1 MRRPEADA
9 QQGRQGKALPDA
21 PVTVVIVHWNQPER
35 CVRTGRAFMGQEGVD
50 AHLIVVDNGSAPAA
64 ASEVAAGLPAAEL
77 VRVGRNAGFGA
88 AANVGVRRWLDGGAG
103 EWVVV
108 APHDALPEPHCLRRL
123 LDAVAERPRAGLASA
138 EFGEPG
144 KPVIDRYFGGI
155 LVDRQLDEG
164 WEDAGHPH
172 GTLLLARR
180 GCLDDI
186 GLFDERYFAYC
197 EEADLGLRASAAGWE
212 VGVVWGAIVRNPSV
226 SVRSEVAE
234 YLMLRNS
241 LLLVREHFGRYP
253 VFIRICFALVNT
265 ARLGLHPAARGP
277 FFSWPARRRAVRDFL
292 LRRLGP
298 PPPELAMAAG
308 QGISSRIR

>member
-1 MRRPEADA
+1 
-9 QQGRQGKALPDA
+9 LPDA
-21 PVTVVIVHWNQPER
+21 LVTVVIVHWDQPER
-35 CVRTGRAFMGQEGVD
+35 CVRTGRAFTAQQGVD
-50 AHLIVVDNGSAPAA
+50 AHLIVVDNGSAPAGLA
-64 ASEVAAGLPAAEL
+64 EVAAGLPAAEL

-88 AANVGVRRWLDGGAG
+88 AANVGMRRWLERGAG

-108 APHDALPEPHCLRRL
+108 APHDALPEPDCLRRL

-144 KPVIDRYFGGI
+144 KPVVDRYFGGI
-155 LVDRQLDEG
+155 LVDRQRNEG

-180 GCLDDI
+180 ACLDDI

-212 VGVVWGAIVRNPSV
+212 VGVVWGAVVRNPSV

-253 VFIRICFALVNT
+253 AFIRICFALVNT
-265 ARLGLHPAARGP
+265 TRLGLHPAARGP
-277 FFSWPARRRAVRDFL
+277 FFSWPARRRALRDFL
-292 LRRLGP
+292 CRRLGP
-298 PPPELAMAAG
+298 PPPELAMATG
-308 QGISSRIR
+308 QGIASRIR

>member
-1 MRRPEADA
+1 
-9 QQGRQGKALPDA
+9 LPDA

-35 CVRTGRAFMGQEGVD
+35 CVRTGRAFAAQRDVD
-50 AHLIVVDNGSAPAA
+50 ARLVVVDNGSAPAA
-64 ASEVAAGLPAAEL
+64 VSELARGLPGADV
-77 VRVGRNAGFGA
+77 VRVGRNAGFGG
-88 AANVGVRRWLDGGAG
+88 AANVGLRRWLDGGVG
-103 EWVVV
+103 DWVAV
-108 APHDALPEPHCLRRL
+108 APHDALPEPDCLRRL
-123 LDAVAERPRAGLASA
+123 LDAVADRPRSGLASA

-144 KPVIDRYFGGI
+144 KPVVDRYFGGI
-155 LVDRQLDEG
+155 LVERHRDEG

-180 GCLDDI
+180 ACLEEI

-253 VFIRICFALVNT
+253 AFIRICFALVNT
-265 ARLGLHPAARGP
+265 TRLGLHPAARGP
-277 FFSWPARRRAVRDFL
+277 FFSWRARRRALGDFL
-292 LRRLGP
+292 WRRLGP
-298 PPPELAMAAG
+298 PPPDLAVATGRAEAG
-308 QGISSRIR
+308 QGTAAPVR

>member
-1 MRRPEADA
+1 M
-9 QQGRQGKALPDA
+9 PDM
-21 PVTVVIVHWNQPER
+21 PVTVVIVHWDQAER
-35 CVRTGRAFMGQEGVD
+35 CVRTGRAFAAQRGVD
-50 AHLIVVDNGSAPAA
+50 ARLIVVDNGSAPAA
-64 ASEVAAGLPAAEL
+64 VAAVAAGLPEAEV
-77 VRVGRNAGFGA
+77 VRVGRNVGFGG
-88 AANVGVRRWLDGGAG
+88 AANVGVRRWLERGWG

-108 APHDALPEPHCLRRL
+108 APHDALPEPDCLRRL

-144 KPVIDRYFGGI
+144 KPVVDRYFGGI
-155 LVDRQLDEG
+155 LVDRRRDEG

-180 GCLDDI
+180 GCLEDI

-197 EEADLGLRASAAGWE
+197 EEADLGLRATAAGWE

-253 VFIRICFALVNT
+253 AFIRICFALVNT
-265 ARLGLHPAARGP
+265 TRLGLHPAARGP
-277 FFSWPARRRAVRDFL
+277 FFSWPARRRALLDFL
-292 LRRLGP
+292 RRRLGP
-298 PPPELAMAAG
+298 PPPELLSAPG
-308 QGISSRIR
+308 QGIAAPIR

>member
-1 MRRPEADA
+1 M
-9 QQGRQGKALPDA
+9 PDA

-35 CVRTGRAFMGQEGVD
+35 CVRTGRAFAAQRAVEL
-50 AHLIVVDNGSAPAA
+50 HLIVVDNGSDPAA
-64 ASEVAAGLPAAEL
+64 VSEVAAGLPAAEV

-88 AANVGVRRWLDGGAG
+88 AANVGLRRWLERGAG
-103 EWVVV
+103 EWVAV
-108 APHDALPEPHCLRRL
+108 APHDALPEPDCLRRL

-144 KPVIDRYFGGI
+144 KPVVDRYFGGI
-155 LVDRQLDEG
+155 LVDRKRDEG

-180 GCLDDI
+180 GCLEAI

-253 VFIRICFALVNT
+253 AFIRICFALVNT
-265 ARLGLHPAARGP
+265 TRLGLHPAARGP
-277 FFSWPARRRAVRDFL
+277 FFSWPARRWALRDFL
-292 LRRLGP
+292 RRRLGP

-308 QGISSRIR
+308 QGIAARIR

>member
-1 MRRPEADA
+1 
-9 QQGRQGKALPDA
+9 
-21 PVTVVIVHWNQPER
+21 
-35 CVRTGRAFMGQEGVD
+35 
-50 AHLIVVDNGSAPAA
+50 VVDNGSDPAA
-64 ASEVAAGLPAAEL
+64 VAEVAAGLPAAEV
-77 VRVGRNAGFGA
+77 VRVGRNAGFGG
-88 AANVGVRRWLDGGAG
+88 AANVGLRRWLDQAGG
-103 EWVVV
+103 EWAVV
-108 APHDALPEPHCLRRL
+108 APHDALPEPDCLRRL

-144 KPVIDRYFGGI
+144 KPVVDRYFGGI
-155 LVDRQLDEG
+155 LVDRRRDEG

-180 GCLDDI
+180 ACLEDI

-197 EEADLGLRASAAGWE
+197 EEADLGLRATAGGWE

-253 VFIRICFALVNT
+253 AFIRICFALVNT

-277 FFSWPARRRAVRDFL
+277 FFSWPARRRALGDFL
-292 LRRLGP
+292 RRRLGP
-298 PPPELAMAAG
+298 PPHELVSAAGRAAERRQAAG
-308 QGISSRIR
+308 QGIAARIR